1 MCSGLPVG
9 ARRGAVSIKCFRFN
23 VVTTPVTLVID
34 AFLFIMKV

>member
-9 ARRGAVSIKCFRFN
+9 AQRGSVSKVFYN